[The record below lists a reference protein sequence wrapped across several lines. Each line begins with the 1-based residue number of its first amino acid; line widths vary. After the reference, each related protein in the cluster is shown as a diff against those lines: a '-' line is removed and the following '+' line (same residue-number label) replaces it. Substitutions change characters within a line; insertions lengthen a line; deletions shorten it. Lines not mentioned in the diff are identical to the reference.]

1 MDMIDLKILD
11 TLKENSRISASDIS
25 KKINLSIP
33 AVLERIRKM
42 DESGLIEKYTV
53 KINRDMADY
62 KLLSYVFV
70 NIDKTSNVEN
80 FREEII
86 KFKSVL
92 ECHHIAGQYDYLL
105 KVLVKDTKS
114 LETFITKDLKGI
126 KGVSATNTIIV
137 LSTLKEELNI

>member
-25 KKINLSIP
+25 KNINLSIP

-42 DESGLIEKYTV
+42 DESGLIEKYTI

-80 FREEII
+80 FRAEII
-86 KFKSVL
+86 KFSSVL

-114 LETFITKDLKGI
+114 LETFISKDLKGI
-126 KGVSATNTIIV
+126 KGVAGTNTIIV
-137 LSTLKEELNI
+137 LSTLKEEINI